1 VVVVARPSVVGQHA
15 DIVVERADVAVVGA
29 GIAGASVAAAL
40 AEGGASVVLLE
51 AEARP
56 GHHTTGRSAAV
67 FTENYGNA
75 PVRRLTVASRAFLTR
90 PPDGFTDAALLHP
103 RGALWVADDEQLPR
117 LDAIATEAQRLV
129 PSVRRI
135 DAAEALERCPALDP
149 TVVAGAVLEPEAQDI
164 DVDALL
170 QGYLRSARRHGGRLI
185 AGARVTGLHRAGAE
199 WQLTTTA
206 GDAEAATVIDAAGAW
221 ADEVAA
227 LAGARPLGLTPL
239 RRTAFLFDPPDGV
252 DARAWPLVID
262 ADERCYFRPEGGRLM
277 GSPADETPSPP
288 VDARPEELDVALGL
302 DRLGRLLGRELTHA
316 SNPWAGLRTFAP
328 DRTPV
333 VGPDPSVDGFV
344 WLAGQGGYGIQTAPA
359 MAAAAAAHVLEGTLP
374 DADLLPARFQRPDA
388 QG

>member
-1 VVVVARPSVVGQHA
+1 MQHA
-15 DIVVERADVAVVGA
+15 AIVVERADVAVTGA

-40 AEGGASVVLLE
+40 SEAGATVVVLE
-51 AEARP
+51 AEAGP

-67 FTENYGNA
+67 FSENYGNDV
-75 PVRRLTVASRAFLTR
+75 VRRLTVASRAFLTR
-90 PPDGFTDAALLHP
+90 PPDGFSDAALLHP

-117 LDAIATEAQRLV
+117 LAAMATDAARLV

-149 TVVAGAVLEPEAQDI
+149 SVVAGAVLEPEAQDI

-170 QGYLRSARRHGGRLI
+170 QGYLRVTRRGGGRLLPRARVTSLRRHGGRW
-185 AGARVTGLHRAGAE
+185 RVISS
-199 WQLTTTA
+199 A
-206 GDAEAATVIDAAGAW
+206 GDVDAGVVVDAAGAW
-221 ADEVAA
+221 ADEVAV
-227 LAGARPLGLTPL
+227 LAGARPIGLTPL
-239 RRTAFLFDPPDGV
+239 RRTAFLFDPPDDL

-262 ADERCYFRPEGGRLM
+262 ADERCYCRPEGGRLM

-288 VDARPEELDVALGL
+288 LDARPEELDVALGL
-302 DRLGRLLGRELTHA
+302 DRLGRLFGRELTHA

-333 VGPDPSVDGFV
+333 VGPDPAVDGFV

-359 MAAAAAAHVLEGTLP
+359 MAAAAAQFVLDGTLP
-374 DADLLPARFQRPDA
+374 DADLLPARFQ
-388 QG
+388 G

>member
-1 VVVVARPSVVGQHA
+1 VVVVAQRPFFVQHA
-15 DIVVERADVAVVGA
+15 AIVIERADVAVVGA
-29 GIAGASVAAAL
+29 GIAGASVAAAV

-67 FTENYGNA
+67 FTENYGNDV
-75 PVRRLTVASRAFLTR
+75 VRRLTVASRAFLST
-90 PPDGFTDAALLHP
+90 PTDGFSDVPLLHP
-103 RGALWVADDEQLPR
+103 RGALWVAAEHQFPR
-117 LDAIATEAQRLV
+117 LEAMAAAAVRLV
-129 PSVRRI
+129 PSVRTI

-149 TVVAGAVLEPEAQDI
+149 AAVAGAVYEPDAQDI

-170 QGYLRSARRHGGRLI
+170 QGYLRTARRHR
-185 AGARVTGLHRAGAE
+185 ARVVTDARVTAIVRPHGGGWR
-199 WQLTTTA
+199 LTTPA
-206 GDAEAATVIDAAGAW
+206 GDVDARVVIDAAGAW
-221 ADEVAA
+221 ADKVAT
-227 LAGARPLGLTPL
+227 LAGARPVGLTPL
-239 RRTAFLFDPPDGV
+239 RRTAFLFDPPDGL

-262 ADERCYFRPEGGRLM
+262 ADERCYCRPEGGRLM

-288 VDARPEELDVALGL
+288 VDARPEVLDVALGL
-302 DRLGRLLGRELTHA
+302 ERLGALFGRELTHA

-333 VGPDPSVDGFV
+333 VGPDPAVEGFV

-359 MAAAAAAHVLEGTLP
+359 MATAAAQFVLAGTLP
-374 DADLLPARFQRPDA
+374 AADLLPARV